1 MNVFKLKLYSSQ
13 NRTIMQTN
21 ESSIPVPNQNLKS
34 VIGHLLNDARHYQIL
49 YLSGFLMYGIIA
61 LKWEITMQQLIVVIG
76 SSLVTQFL
84 WLKLADKPMSGLKSA
99 LITALGLCLILKSA
113 SLLTLVVAA
122 VVAISSKFILKIK
135 NKHLFN
141 PANFGIIFSVL
152 ILGDAW
158 ISPGQWGS
166 SAIFLFA
173 LSVFGGIVLMKI
185 GRLETSL
192 VFLGSLFLMEFGR
205 MYVYQG
211 WEMDVVFHKFS
222 NGTLL
227 LFTFFMITDPMTIPN
242 ARKSRIIWALIL
254 ATATFIL
261 GNFMQIYTAPIWVLF
276 FMTPITV
283 FFDKIWPAV
292 KFEWLQK
299 KNEMQSIN

>member
-1 MNVFKLKLYSSQ
+1 MYGCQ
-13 NRTIMQTN
+13 NRTIMATKEASLSIQKTAIH
-21 ESSIPVPNQNLKS
+21 SSIQK
-34 VIGHLLNDARHYQIL
+34 LLGDARHYQIL
-49 YLSGFLMYGIIA
+49 YLATFLIYGIVA
-61 LKWEITMQQLIVVIG
+61 LNWEITIQKVSIIIG
-76 SSLVTQFL
+76 SSLLTQFL
-84 WLKLADKPMSGLKSA
+84 WLRLSNKPMSGLKSA
-99 LITALGLCLILKSA
+99 LITALGLCLLLKSA
-113 SLLTLVVAA
+113 SILTLAVAA

-141 PANFGIIFSVL
+141 PANFGIIFSIL

-173 LSVFGGIVLMKI
+173 LTVLGGIVLMKI
-185 GRLETSL
+185 GRLETSI
-192 VFLGSLFLMEFGR
+192 VFLASLFLMEFGR

-211 WEMDVVFHKFS
+211 WEMDVLFHKFS

-242 ARKSRIIWALIL
+242 SRKSRIIWALIL
-254 ATATFIL
+254 AIATFIL
-261 GNFMQIYTAPIWVLF
+261 GNYMQIYTAPIWVLF

-283 FFDKIWPAV
+283 FFDKIWPDV
-292 KFEWLQK
+292 KFEWLRK
-299 KNEMQSIN
+299 DL